1 MLLGNPGI
9 LGQGYASV
17 QLCNHPR
24 MYLGGSCVTRESRDT
39 QTRGMP
45 MYCSIAIPGCPWDG
59 PVLLGNPWILG
70 QGVCPCI
77 TL

>member
-9 LGQGYASV
+9 LGQGYA
-17 QLCNHPR
+17 H
-24 MYLGGSCVTRESRDT
+24 Y
-39 QTRGMP
+39 
-45 MYCSIAIPGCPWDG
+45 YSIAIPGCTWEG
-59 PVLLGNPWILG
+59 LVLLGNPGILG